1 MRNELQEAV
10 AHLEAMAQNAI
21 GAAADADMPEQ
32 QKTALWAE
40 YKALDTAL
48 TALRD
53 MMRRREGCAMC
64 RGIVRAEKIDM
75 ILAYKA
81 DGGIA
86 GLSEI
91 SCNYCPRCGRKLEDE
106 K

>member
-1 MRNELQEAV
+1 MRNELQAAV

-48 TALRD
+48 SALREKQQ
-53 MMRRREGCAMC
+53 REKGCGWCLSGKASAD
-64 RGIVRAEKIDM
+64 AE
-75 ILAYKA
+75 A
-81 DGGIA
+81 
-86 GLSEI
+86 E
-91 SCNYCPRCGRKLEDE
+91 YCPMCGRYLSGNAEQGE
-106 K
+106 GGE